1 MINIRGIFAEK
12 NHVGFALHNLLG
24 KSILITFFNGDVVLF
39 QINRRQKYFPD
50 RTVRNR
56 RIPDNSY

>member
-24 KSILITFFNGDVVLF
+24 KSILITFL
-39 QINRRQKYFPD
+39 
-50 RTVRNR
+50 TAM
-56 RIPDNSY
+56 